1 MPIQIQGNWE
11 VSVSFWNPFALPQR
25 FQITG
30 ASAGNGIYI
39 GNGDTVP
46 VNVVGGN
53 WVVNMQASD
62 DYDARDTRGDNFRWF
77 NSTIE
82 RTATRIE
89 NGYYVFDLRA
99 QDFVNDGSYDLGLTF
114 RQLIPVVPPPPPPSP
129 TPPPVI
135 TEPPVVV
142 IPPPPPPSPTPPPIV
157 TEPPVVVIPPPIQP
171 APKLGVG
178 KVYTLIN
185 DEDRIER
192 ERLITTHGI
201 WLDQSGNATGNMLA
215 FFTSSLETSG
225 SFRTTVYQK
234 QFDQCASDIHFTI
247 AYGHKDGSGSRDL
260 GGNDFYTPTKAVY
273 GQYRNLCLPAT
284 ERTFKIGTKEIKH
297 FYAINVA
304 QKRMGDQLDAG
315 NLEINLH
322 HLSGSQFLTGN
333 GNRNAHTGS
342 NVRLGA
348 AGNILRLI
356 DDYTLDYVTDLNRDA
371 DFYTVLGNERSKFYS
386 ESGPYQYIV
395 SGTLETGVY
404 NKSNPQ
410 VYGLSYPRLG
420 IVILDADLL
429 DASASF
435 LTVTGSDVAG
445 DNNAKLLLAMSASA
459 LYTDA
464 SGDYLGFQSRK
475 IKHTFREQIFVRV
488 KSQEYNFSNNPT
500 FVTGS
505 EGQIIDDFYNNP
517 TTYFTEIGLYNQNKE
532 LLAIAKPSN
541 PIYKNFNEEALV
553 GITITYG

>member
-82 RTATRIE
+82 RTATRVE
-89 NGYYVFDLRA
+89 NGYYVFELQA

-114 RQLIPVVPPPPPPSP
+114 RQLIPVAPPPPPPSP
-129 TPPPVI
+129 TPPPVVN
-135 TEPPVVV
+135 EPPVVV
-142 IPPPPPPSPTPPPIV
+142 IPPPVQT
-157 TEPPVVVIPPPIQP
+157 

-178 KVYTLIN
+178 RVYTLIN

-201 WLDQSGNATGNMLA
+201 WLDQNGDATGNMLA

-342 NVRLGA
+342 NVRLGS

-404 NKSNPQ
+404 NKNNPQ

-435 LTVTGSDVAG
+435 LTVTGSDIAG